1 MDNRG
6 VMRRLIPFAGAIAA
20 VAITTALIGI
30 VAGRAQIA
38 NISMLYLVA
47 VLVVAVAF
55 GRAAAIVASILA
67 FVTFDWF
74 FVPPMHQLVVAD
86 AEELFSLALFLI
98 TAVVTG
104 TLAARER
111 ARAQEAEHR
120 EHDAK
125 VLYEAAFL
133 MAEPDLERALVGV
146 AGHFR
151 KALDLDAVSIEADS
165 DILPHPAVAARDE
178 AARDAL
184 RAAGTQLQLI
194 DSHGESRRRIRLIGP
209 QVPGRMRD
217 SRARVVP
224 IVSADQRIGGIRIL
238 PRAGAPEI
246 GPGDER
252 LLAIAAAQLGLTI
265 ERARFRKDATEAEV
279 LRRADDLKTEL
290 LHAVSHEL
298 RTPLASIL
306 ASAGSLR
313 QRDVEWTERER
324 DEFAGA
330 IQDEA
335 VRLDRVV
342 GNLLDLSRIENGT
355 LVPRK
360 AWHDVGA
367 LVEDVA
373 GRMRPVTAGHPVRL
387 DVPEDLPPIELDYVE
402 IQQVLSNLVE
412 NAAKFSPAGSEIGI
426 SVARD
431 DGDVRFA
438 IRDHGPGI
446 TPGDR
451 DRIFEPFV
459 RLARAGQGPRG
470 VGLGLAI
477 AKRLVEAH
485 AGRIWIDRAV
495 SDGTRIVFTLPVR
508 AGVS

>member
-1 MDNRG
+1 
-6 VMRRLIPFAGAIAA
+6 MRRLIPYAGAAAA
-20 VAITTALIGI
+20 VAITTALIDF
-30 VAGRAQIA
+30 VVGRAQIA

-55 GRAAAIVASILA
+55 GRAAAIVASVLA

-74 FVPPMHQLVVAD
+74 FVPPTHQLVVAD
-86 AEELFSLALFLI
+86 AQELFSLALFLI

-133 MAEPDLERALVGV
+133 MAEPDLERALVAV
-146 AGHFR
+146 AEHFR
-151 KALDLDAVSIEADS
+151 AALDLDAVSIEADA
-165 DILPHPAVAARDE
+165 DILPHPAIAARDD
-178 AARDAL
+178 AARDSL
-184 RAAGTQLQLI
+184 RAAGTQLQLM
-194 DSHGESRRRIRLIGP
+194 DSQGSSRRIRLIGP
-209 QVPGRMRD
+209 QMPGRTRD
-217 SRARVVP
+217 NRARMVP
-224 IVSADQRIGGIRIL
+224 IVSANQRIGGIRIL
-238 PRAGAPEI
+238 PRPGAAEL
-246 GPGDER
+246 GPGDQR

-324 DEFAGA
+324 DEFAGS

-355 LVPRK
+355 LVPHK

-373 GRMRPVTAGHPVRL
+373 GRMRPVTAGHTVRL
-387 DVPEDLPPIELDYVE
+387 DLPEDLPPVELDYVE

-431 DGDVRFA
+431 DGDVRFE
-438 IRDHGPGI
+438 IRDYGPGI
-446 TPGDR
+446 AVSDNE
-451 DRIFEPFV
+451 RIFEPFV

-485 AGRIWIDRAV
+485 AGTIWIDRAV
-495 SDGTRIVFTLPVR
+495 TDGTRIVFTLPGR

>member
-1 MDNRG
+1 
-6 VMRRLIPFAGAIAA
+6 MRRLVPYVAAVVA
-20 VAITTALIGI
+20 VAITTVLIGL
-30 VAGRAQIA
+30 VLERGAIA

-55 GRAAAIVASILA
+55 GRAAAIAASVLA
-67 FVTFDWF
+67 FLTFDWF
-74 FVPPMHQLVVAD
+74 FVPPTHQLVVTD
-86 AEELFSLALFLI
+86 AEELISLALFLA

-133 MAEPDLERALVGV
+133 MAEPDLERALVAV
-146 AGHFR
+146 AEHFR
-151 KALDLDAVSIEADS
+151 AALDLDAVSIEADVQ
-165 DILPHPAVAARDE
+165 ILPHPAIAARDDP
-178 AARDAL
+178 ARDSL
-184 RAAGTQLQLI
+184 RATGTELRLLDPGGI
-194 DSHGESRRRIRLIGP
+194 SRGIRLVGP
-209 QVPGRMRD
+209 RKPGGARERL
-217 SRARVVP
+217 ARVLP
-224 IVSADQRIGGIRIL
+224 IVSGAKRIGTLRVL
-238 PRAGAPEI
+238 ARRDVSELRSA
-246 GPGDER
+246 DER

-265 ERARFRKDATEAEV
+265 ESARFRKEATEAEV

-313 QRDVEWTERER
+313 QHDVEWTDRER

-355 LVPRK
+355 LVPHK
-360 AWHDVGA
+360 TWHDVGA
-367 LVEDVA
+367 LVDDVA
-373 GRMRPVTAGHPVRL
+373 GRMRPVTAGHPVTI
-387 DVPEDLPPIELDYVE
+387 DIPEDLPPIELDYVE
-402 IQQVLSNLVE
+402 IEQVLSNLVE

-431 DGDVRFA
+431 DEDVRFA
-438 IRDHGPGI
+438 VRDHGPGI
-446 TPGDR
+446 AAADR
-451 DRIFEPFV
+451 ERIFEPFV

-485 AGRIWIDRAV
+485 AGSIWIDRTV
-495 SDGTRIVFTLPVR
+495 SDGTRIVFTLPGR

>member
-1 MDNRG
+1 
-6 VMRRLIPFAGAIAA
+6 MRRFVPYLAAVAA
-20 VAITTALIGI
+20 VAITTAIIGVI
-30 VAGRAQIA
+30 VGRAQVA
-38 NISMLYLVA
+38 NVSMLYLVA
-47 VLVVAVAF
+47 VLIVAVAY
-55 GRAAAIVASILA
+55 GRSAAIVASILA
-67 FVTFDWF
+67 FLTFDWF
-74 FVPPMHQLVVAD
+74 FVPPTHQLVVAD
-86 AEELFSLALFLI
+86 AEELISLALFLI
-98 TAVVTG
+98 VAVVTG

-120 EHDAK
+120 EHDAT
-125 VLYEAAFL
+125 VLYQAAFL
-133 MAEPDLERALVGV
+133 MSEPDLERALVAV
-146 AGHFR
+146 AEHLR
-151 KALDLDAVSIEADS
+151 AALDLDAVAIEADS
-165 DILPHPAVAARDE
+165 DLLPHPAVAARDD

-184 RAAGTQLQLI
+184 RAAGIELHLI
-194 DSHGESRRRIRLIGP
+194 DPRGASRRIRLVGP
-209 QVPGRMRD
+209 QVPGRTRD
-217 SRARVVP
+217 SRARMVP
-224 IVSADQRIGGIRIL
+224 IVSGNQRIGGIRVL
-238 PRAGAPEI
+238 PRTGVAELGS
-246 GPGDER
+246 GDER

-265 ERARFRKDATEAEV
+265 ERARFRREATEAEV

-355 LVPRK
+355 LVPHK

-373 GRMRPVTAGHPVRL
+373 GRMRPVTAGHTVRL
-387 DVPEDLPPIELDYVE
+387 DLPDDLPPVELDYVE

-412 NAAKFSPAGSEIGI
+412 NAAKFSPVGSEIDI
-426 SVARD
+426 AVARD
-431 DGDVRFA
+431 DGAVRFA
-438 IRDHGPGI
+438 VRDHGPGI
-446 TPGDR
+446 GAADR
-451 DRIFEPFV
+451 ERIFEPFV
-459 RLARAGQGPRG
+459 RLARAGLAPRG

-485 AGRIWIDRAV
+485 AGTIWIDGGV
-495 SDGTRIVFTLPVR
+495 SDGTRIVFTIPGR

>member
-1 MDNRG
+1 
-6 VMRRLIPFAGAIAA
+6 MRRLLPYVAA
-20 VAITTALIGI
+20 VAAVAVTTGLIGF
-30 VAGRAQIA
+30 VLGFRQIA

-55 GRAAAIVASILA
+55 GRAAAIVASVLA
-67 FVTFDWF
+67 FLTFDWF
-74 FVPPMHQLVVAD
+74 FVSPTHQLVVAD
-86 AEELFSLALFLI
+86 PEELISLGLFLT

-104 TLAARER
+104 TLAARVR

-125 VLYEAAFL
+125 ILYEAAFL
-133 MAEPDLERALVGV
+133 MAEPDLERALVAV

-151 KALDLDAVSIEADS
+151 AALDLDAVSIEADS
-165 DILPHPAVAARDE
+165 EILPHPAVAARDD

-184 RAAGTQLQLI
+184 RATGTELRLM
-194 DSHGESRRRIRLIGP
+194 DASGVSRRVRLVGP
-209 QVPGRMRD
+209 QKPGPARD
-217 SRARVVP
+217 KRGRVLP
-224 IVSADQRIGGIRIL
+224 IVSANERIGTLRVL
-238 PRAGAPEI
+238 PSRDAAELRPA
-246 GPGDER
+246 DER

-265 ERARFRKDATEAEV
+265 ESARFRKEATEAEV

-324 DEFAGA
+324 DEFATA
-330 IQDEA
+330 IQDET
-335 VRLDRVV
+335 VRLDRLV
-342 GNLLDLSRIENGT
+342 GNLLDLSRIENGA
-355 LVPRK
+355 LVPHK

-426 SVARD
+426 SVGRE
-431 DGDVRFA
+431 DGNVAFA
-438 IRDHGPGI
+438 VRDHGPGI
-446 TPGDR
+446 AAGDAE
-451 DRIFEPFV
+451 RIFEPFV

-477 AKRLVEAH
+477 ARRLVEAH
-485 AGRIWIDRAV
+485 AGRIWIDPGV
-495 SDGTRIVFTLPVR
+495 SDGTRIVFTLPGR

>member
-1 MDNRG
+1 
-6 VMRRLIPFAGAIAA
+6 MRRLVPYVAA
-20 VAITTALIGI
+20 VTAVGLTSVFIGL
-30 VAGRAQIA
+30 VLGQTHIA

-47 VLVVAVAF
+47 VLLVAVAF
-55 GRAAAIVASILA
+55 GTAAAIVASVLA
-67 FVTFDWF
+67 FLTFDWF
-74 FVPPMHQLVVAD
+74 FVPPTHQLIVAD
-86 AEELFSLALFLI
+86 AEELVSLALFLI

-120 EHDAK
+120 ERDATL
-125 VLYEAAFL
+125 LYEAAFL
-133 MAEPDLERALVGV
+133 MAEPELERALAAV
-146 AGHFR
+146 AEHFR
-151 KALDLDAVSIEADS
+151 AALDLDGLAIEADAEIMPRAAS
-165 DILPHPAVAARDE
+165 VARDE
-178 AARDAL
+178 AARAAL
-184 RAAGTQLQLI
+184 GATTGNELRMMDPRGA
-194 DSHGESRRRIRLIGP
+194 SRRIRLVGT
-209 QVPGRMRD
+209 
-217 SRARVVP
+217 
-224 IVSADQRIGGIRIL
+224 RIGGRGERLAQVIPITASGRRIGRLRIL
-238 PRAGAPEI
+238 PRERAAALS
-246 GPGDER
+246 PGDER
-252 LLAIAAAQLGLTI
+252 LLAIAAAQLGVTL
-265 ERARFRKDATEAEV
+265 ERARFRKEATEGEV
-279 LRRADDLKTEL
+279 LRRADELKTEL

-313 QRDVEWTERER
+313 QKDVAWTDRER

-335 VRLDRVV
+335 LRLDRVV

-355 LVPRK
+355 LVPHK

-387 DVPEDLPPIELDYVE
+387 DLPEDLPPIELDYVE

-426 SVARD
+426 TVARD
-431 DGDVRFA
+431 NGDVRFE

-446 TPGDR
+446 AAGDSE
-451 DRIFEPFV
+451 RIFKPFV

-485 AGRIWIDRAV
+485 AGTIWIDRAV
-495 SDGTRIVFTLPVR
+495 SDGTRIVFTLPGR

>member
-1 MDNRG
+1 MENG
-6 VMRRLIPFAGAIAA
+6 FMRRLVPYVAAVAA
-20 VAITTALIGI
+20 VAITTGLISL
-30 VAGRAQIA
+30 VVGRAQIA

-47 VLVVAVAF
+47 VLIVAVAY
-55 GRAAAIVASILA
+55 GSAAAIVASVLA
-67 FVTFDWF
+67 FLTFDWF
-74 FVPPMHQLVVAD
+74 FVPPTHQLVVA
-86 AEELFSLALFLI
+86 EPQEVFSLALFLI

-133 MAEPDLERALVGV
+133 MAEPDLERALVAV
-146 AGHFR
+146 AEHFR
-151 KALDLDAVSIEADS
+151 AALDLDAVSIEADS
-165 DILPHPAVAARDE
+165 EILPRRAIAARDE
-178 AARDAL
+178 AARESL
-184 RAAGTQLQLI
+184 RATGTELRLM
-194 DSHGESRRRIRLIGP
+194 DPGGASRRIRLVGP
-209 QVPGRMRD
+209 QKPGAARD
-217 SRARVVP
+217 KRARVVP
-224 IVSADQRIGGIRIL
+224 IVSAKERIGTLRVL
-238 PRAGAPEI
+238 PRRGATEL
-246 GPGDER
+246 GRGDES

-265 ERARFRKDATEAEV
+265 ESARLRKEATEAEV

-313 QRDVEWTERER
+313 QREVEWTDRER

-330 IQDEA
+330 IQEDA

-355 LVPRK
+355 LVPHK

-373 GRMRPVTAGHPVRL
+373 GRMRPVTSGHPVRVE
-387 DVPEDLPPIELDYVE
+387 VPEDLPPVELDYVE

-412 NAAKFSPAGSEIGI
+412 NAAKFSPPGSEIGI
-426 SVARD
+426 TVVRD
-431 DGDVRFA
+431 DSTIRFEV
-438 IRDHGPGI
+438 RDHGPGI
-446 TPGDR
+446 AAGDSE
-451 DRIFEPFV
+451 RIFLPFV

-485 AGRIWIDRAV
+485 AGAIWIDRGV
-495 SDGTRIVFTLPVR
+495 SDGTAIVFTLPGR